1 MSDSVT
7 APATLPHGHWTPAVD
22 AEKVF
27 SRSESIS
34 YLRPAPHGGFW
45 FILGQPEEGNAQAL
59 MYLDADSR
67 VQRVSPTG
75 FNLRSRVHEYGG
87 LPYTGDDDTV
97 YYVHFTDQR
106 LYRQAFDPVTGRAGT
121 PEPLTPDTRTDA
133 TLRYEQPLLDPVR
146 RRLIAVREDHR
157 TPGQVHNTLVSIDPD
172 RGGEGDTLFA
182 GSDFVTAPR
191 LSPDGN
197 TLVFLAWNHPD
208 MPWDRTTL
216 HIADLDEL
224 GRPQRFRTLQGQEDS
239 ALVQPVFA
247 PNGDLYV
254 MSDRDN
260 WWTPWRVRAASL
272 QQEKP
277 EAQQAVALEAEC
289 CSPPWQGG
297 NRQMA
302 VIDEHRLLLTV
313 IRQGLTDLVVA
324 DTESGRLQTLL
335 AGQGQI
341 EPVLWRDGRAVAI
354 VASRQDTPAILSLD
368 PREEAVEPRVLKRCR
383 SDARLPANAISTGEP
398 FHYATGNGEQAHG
411 VFYAPRNPA
420 CRAPDGERPPL
431 IVAVHGGPT
440 GCARTGY
447 NPAIQYWTSRGFAF
461 FDVNHR
467 GSTGFGRRF
476 RHALYGQWGVV
487 DVEDIVNGVQAL
499 IERGA
504 VDPERI
510 VIRGGSAGGYA
521 VLAALVHSDLFSA
534 GTSYYG
540 VSDLTLLAADT
551 HKFESRYLDQ
561 LIGPWPEAEHLYR
574 ERSPIH
580 HIDAINA
587 PVLLLQGSEDRVVP
601 PNQAEAI
608 FDRLKARNPQ
618 SDFIIFRGEGHGF
631 REPANQIRSLESE
644 LAFYRQVLW

>member
-1 MSDSVT
+1 MNAPT
-7 APATLPHGHWTPAVD
+7 AIATLPHGYWAPALD
-22 AEKVF
+22 ADRVF
-27 SRSESIS
+27 SRSEAIS
-34 YLRPAPHGGFW
+34 HLRPAPGNGFW
-45 FILGQPEEGNAQAL
+45 FILSQPREGNAQAL
-59 MYLDADSR
+59 MYLDAENR
-67 VQRVSPTG
+67 AHRVSPVG
-75 FNLRSRVHEYGG
+75 FNVRSRVHEYGG
-87 LPYTGDDDTV
+87 LPYTAGDDSV
-97 YYVHFTDQR
+97 YYVHFSDQR
-106 LYRQAFDPVTGRAGT
+106 LYRQPFDPATGRTGT
-121 PEPLTPDTRTDA
+121 PQPLTPA
-133 TLRYEQPLLDPVR
+133 TEPRAALRYEQPVLDR
-146 RRLIAVREDHR
+146 SLHRLIAVREDHR
-157 TPGQVHNTLVSIDPD
+157 TPGDVRNALVSIDLRD
-172 RGGEGDTLFA
+172 GGEGQPVFQD
-182 GSDFVTAPR
+182 SDFVTAPC

-197 TLVFLAWNHPD
+197 TLVFLSWNHPD

-216 HIADLDEL
+216 HIADLDEN
-224 GRPQRFRTLQGQEDS
+224 GHPQRLRTLKGQENS
-239 ALVQPVFA
+239 ALVQPQFA
-247 PNGDLYV
+247 PNGDLYL

-260 WWTPWRVRAASL
+260 WWTPWRVSAAAL
-272 QQEKP
+272 QGERP
-277 EAQQAVALEAEC
+277 EAEQVLALEAEC

-313 IRQGLTDLVVA
+313 IREGLSDLVLV
-324 DTESGRLQTLL
+324 DRKSGHQRVLL
-335 AGQGQI
+335 SQQGQI
-341 EPVLWRDGRAVAI
+341 ESVLWRDGRAVAI
-354 VASRQDTPAILSLD
+354 VAERQDTPAILSLD
-368 PREEAVEPRVLKRCR
+368 PEEAKAGPRVLKRCH
-383 SDARLPANAISTGEP
+383 SEARLATDAVSTGTP
-398 FHYATGNGEQAHG
+398 MHYTTGDGEQAHG

-420 CRAPDGERPPL
+420 CQAPEGERPPL

-487 DVEDIVNGVQAL
+487 DVEDIINGVKAL

-504 VDPERI
+504 VDPERV

-540 VSDLTLLAADT
+540 VSDLSLLAADT

-561 LIGPWPEAEHLYR
+561 LIGPWPEAETVYR

-580 HIDAINA
+580 HIDRINA
-587 PVLLLQGSEDRVVP
+587 PVLLLQGSEDKVVP

-608 FDRLKARNPQ
+608 FDRLKARNPD
-618 SDFIIFRGEGHGF
+618 SDLILFENEGHGF
-631 REPANQIRSLESE
+631 RQPANQIHALQSE
-644 LAFYRQVLW
+644 LAFYQRVLR

>member
-1 MSDSVT
+1 MSDSA
-7 APATLPHGHWTPAVD
+7 APATLPHDHWTPTVD
-22 AEKVF
+22 AARVF
-27 SRSESIS
+27 SRSEAIS
-34 YLRPAPHGGFW
+34 YLRPGPRKGFW
-45 FILGQPEEGNAQAL
+45 FLLSQPEEGNAQAL
-59 MYLDADSR
+59 MYLDADNQSH
-67 VQRVSPTG
+67 RVSPPG

-87 LPYTGDDDTV
+87 LPYAAGDDTV
-97 YYVHFTDQR
+97 YYVHFSDQR
-106 LYRQAFDPVTGRAGT
+106 LYRQTFDPASGHTGT
-121 PEPLTPDTRTDA
+121 PEPLTPA
-133 TLRYEQPLLDPVR
+133 TGPLAALRYEQPLLDHGR
-146 RRLIAVREDHR
+146 HRLIAVREDHR
-157 TPGQVHNTLVSIDPD
+157 RPEDVRNTLVSIDLTQA
-172 RGGEGDTLFA
+172 GEGEILFD

-191 LSPDGN
+191 LSPDGG
-197 TLVFLAWNHPD
+197 TLVFLSWNHPG
-208 MPWDRTTL
+208 MPWDHTTL
-216 HIADLDEL
+216 HIADLDPQ
-224 GRPQRFRTLQGQEDS
+224 GRPRRFRTLQGQENS
-239 ALVQPVFA
+239 ALVQPLFG

-260 WWTPWRVRAASL
+260 WWTPWRVSATDL
-272 QQEKP
+272 QGEAP
-277 EAQQAVALEAEC
+277 EAKQAVALEAEC

-313 IRQGLTDLVVA
+313 IRQGLSDLVVA
-324 DTESGRLQTLL
+324 DSKTGQRHTLL
-335 AGQGQI
+335 AQQGQI

-354 VASRQDTPAILSLD
+354 VAGRQDTPAILSLD
-368 PREEAVEPRVLKRCR
+368 PDDESAGPRVLKRCH
-383 SDARLPANAISTGEP
+383 SDARLPAEQVSTGEP
-398 FHYATGNGEQAHG
+398 IHYATGDGEQAHG
-411 VFYAPRNPA
+411 VFYTPRNPA
-420 CRAPDGERPPL
+420 CRAPEGERPPL

-447 NPAIQYWTSRGFAF
+447 NPAIQYWTSRGFAY

-487 DVEDIVNGVQAL
+487 DVEDIINGVQAL

-534 GTSYYG
+534 GTSHYG
-540 VSDLTLLAADT
+540 VSDLSLLAADT

-561 LIGPWPEAEHLYR
+561 LIGPWPEAEAIYR

-580 HIDAINA
+580 HIDRINA
-587 PVLLLQGSEDRVVP
+587 PVLLLQGSEDKVVP

-608 FDRLKARNPQ
+608 FERLKARNPQ
-618 SDFIIFRGEGHGF
+618 SDYIVFQGEGHGF
-631 REPANQIRSLESE
+631 RQPANQIHALESE
-644 LAFYRQVLW
+644 LAFYQHVLW